1 MMRSKASKDSSRGF
15 QVNSEISFLINIRKI
30 LPISGQTFDVILES
44 KIFIKNTPD
53 FRHAS
58 TERSGGSADGTWAIC
73 EHGPQNRRSEDLGPI

>member
-30 LPISGQTFDVILES
+30 LQTSGQTFDVILES

-53 FRHAS
+53 FRHARLR
-58 TERSGGSADGTWAIC
+58 EVVGQLM
-73 EHGPQNRRSEDLGPI
+73 EHGPSVNMGHRIEEVKI